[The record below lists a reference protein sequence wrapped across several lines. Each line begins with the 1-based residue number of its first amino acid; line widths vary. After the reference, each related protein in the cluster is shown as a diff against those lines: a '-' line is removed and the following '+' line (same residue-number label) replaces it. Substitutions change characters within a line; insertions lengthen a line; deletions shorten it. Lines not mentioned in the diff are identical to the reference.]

1 MNKKREF
8 GDGLIFNISNYLFW
22 FLLGNIYFWMM
33 NIPYL
38 FVSLTMSLS
47 GKVDVNVILILSLI
61 PMGPALTALLSVMGK
76 LTREG
81 DINLTKDFFKAYK
94 ESLFDSLFFWTL
106 GLIIL
111 FVIKIDGILIGGN
124 PNFRF
129 LSIFTTIISY
139 ICIALA
145 FYIFPIISRFHL
157 RKMIIVRLS
166 FEYLIRRVYICI
178 IAFIVIYV
186 LGTISNKNF
195 QAVIVLFSVSIVT
208 YVIMYLQKGV
218 LKEIEDRLSTKNE
231 SKLSDENNLLSL

>member
-1 MNKKREF
+1 MRMNMNKKREF
-8 GDGLIFNISNYLFW
+8 GGGLIFNISNYLFW

-47 GKVDVNVILILSLI
+47 GNVDVNVILILSLI

-76 LTREG
+76 LIREG

-124 PNFRF
+124 PHLHF
-129 LSIFTTIISY
+129 LSIFTTITSY
-139 ICIALA
+139 ICIALS

-157 RKMIIVRLS
+157 KKMNIVRLS
-166 FEYLIRRVYICI
+166 FDYLIKRVYICV
-178 IAFIVIYV
+178 IAFIVIY
-186 LGTISNKNF
+186 LLWTISSKSF
-195 QAVIVLFSVSIVT
+195 QAIIVLFSVSIVT
-208 YVIMYLQKGV
+208 YIIMYLQKGV
-218 LKEIEDRLSTKNE
+218 LKEIEDRLNNKNK
-231 SKLSDENNLLSL
+231 SKLSKENN

>member
-81 DINLTKDFFKAYK
+81 DINLTKNFFKAYK

-111 FVIKIDGILIGGN
+111 FVIKIDGILIGSN
-124 PNFRF
+124 PHLHF

-157 RKMIIVRLS
+157 RKMTIVRLS
-166 FEYLIRRVYICI
+166 FEYLIKRIYICI
-178 IAFIVIYV
+178 IAFIVIYL
-186 LGTISNKNF
+186 LGTISNKSF

-208 YVIMYLQKGV
+208 YIIMYLQKGV
-218 LKEIEDRLSTKNE
+218 LKEIEDRLNTKNE
-231 SKLSDENNLLSL
+231 SKLREENN